1 MKRMRYFLLTVLMVG
16 SLILASCSN
25 EYANLEKYQF
35 TKNSDLKLVYADEK
49 KVIIE
54 DGENLVLESKGNFYK
69 LPTKVDL
76 RKDEIIILL
85 STEGNYALTGKIDKD
100 KFYDVNIVNL
110 IKGNKLAVEYSA
122 VKYMISS
129 QYSLLPNE
137 QYFAYVDKDEK
148 DSDMTIKMVDL
159 TTFKTYDVKVDMPVT
174 NVIAV
179 KNDSGYQI
187 YFESLGKVYKK
198 LNEGKPTFIANGY
211 LLYVDENGNIYLYRN
226 INIKTT
232 KVYKID
238 KNKNEKEIASLD
250 KPSLLVRKNGD
261 VAAFITAN
269 DEEFKSYD
277 MDLINLKTSKHTV
290 ISNASENL
298 NYDIPL
304 FYKRGNIAVIFYKE
318 GKAEMIDTKNGNTM
332 ALKNFEKYVFPN
344 SNMEFGFNIYENQT
358 IGFNKIVQLKKQENS
373 VKLLLVDANNKV
385 LKTIAEQQLK

>member
-1 MKRMRYFLLTVLMVG
+1 MKRMRYFLLTVLMAG

-69 LPTKVDL
+69 LPTKLDL
-76 RKDEIIILL
+76 KKGKIITLL
-85 STEGNYALTGKIDKD
+85 STEGNYALTGEIDKD

-110 IKGNKLAVEYSA
+110 VKGSKITLDSSA
-122 VKYMISS
+122 IQYIISS
-129 QYSLLPNE
+129 KNSNMINE
-137 QYFAYVDKDEK
+137 DYFAYVDKDEK

-179 KNDSGYQI
+179 KKDSGYQI

-198 LNEGKPTFIANGY
+198 LNEGKPTFISNGY
-211 LLYVDENGNIYLYRN
+211 LLYVDENGNVYLYRN

-232 KVYKID
+232 KIYKID
-238 KNKNEKEIASLD
+238 KNNNEKEIASLD
-250 KPSLLVRKNGD
+250 KPSLFEKINGD
-261 VAAFITAN
+261 VVVFITAN
-269 DEEFKSYD
+269 DKEFKSYD
-277 MDLINLKTSKHTV
+277 MDLINLKTSKHIV

-318 GKAEMIDTKNGNTM
+318 EKAEMIDTKNGNRM
-332 ALKNFEKYVFPN
+332 ALKNFKKYVLPN
-344 SNMEFGFNIYENQT
+344 SNMEFGFNIYENQI

-373 VKLLLVDANNKV
+373 VKLILVDADNKV
-385 LKTIAEQQLK
+385 LKTIAEKQLN